1 MKKLL
6 LLLTMLTLVL
16 SACAPFGGKE
26 EEEVTQKTDETKET
40 KETAIIPM
48 YNISDSY
55 YKMVLPFK
63 QGAARG
69 LTAERLNTRLDIDEF
84 ETGLMRLATESFNTN
99 DYLFQEGQHLDEDTV
114 LSWLARKKTGSDL
127 KKAEKDDKD
136 FKNLG
141 LNPAL
146 PNSGS
151 TKSKNENSPIYLA
164 SMLEHNY
171 LIRKDKNSLQLGG
184 VVIGLALNSVYYY
197 L

>member
-127 KKAEKDDKD
+127 KKAEKEDKD

-184 VVIGLALNSVYYY
+184 VVIGLALNSVY
-197 L
+197 

>member
-1 MKKLL
+1 
-6 LLLTMLTLVL
+6 MLTLVL
-16 SACAPFGGKE
+16 SACAPLGKGRGRGH
-26 EEEVTQKTDETKET
+26 TKTDETKET

-114 LSWLARKKTGSDL
+114 LSWLARK
-127 KKAEKDDKD
+127 
-136 FKNLG
+136 N
-141 LNPAL
+141 
-146 PNSGS
+146 
-151 TKSKNENSPIYLA
+151 
-164 SMLEHNY
+164 
-171 LIRKDKNSLQLGG
+171 RQ
-184 VVIGLALNSVYYY
+184 
-197 L
+197 

>member
-16 SACAPFGGKE
+16 SACAPFGGKD
-26 EEEVTQKTDETKET
+26 EEEVTQKTDET

-127 KKAEKDDKD
+127 KKAEKEDKD
-136 FKNLG
+136 FKNLR
-141 LNPAL
+141 LKPC
-146 PNSGS
+146 S
-151 TKSKNENSPIYLA
+151 SKLRFN
-164 SMLEHNY
+164 
-171 LIRKDKNSLQLGG
+171 K
-184 VVIGLALNSVYYY
+184 V
-197 L
+197 

>member
-1 MKKLL
+1 M
-6 LLLTMLTLVL
+6 
-16 SACAPFGGKE
+16 
-26 EEEVTQKTDETKET
+26 
-40 KETAIIPM
+40 
-48 YNISDSY
+48 
-55 YKMVLPFK
+55 
-63 QGAARG
+63 
-69 LTAERLNTRLDIDEF
+69 
-84 ETGLMRLATESFNTN
+84 
-99 DYLFQEGQHLDEDTV
+99 
-114 LSWLARKKTGSDL
+114 
-127 KKAEKDDKD
+127 KKAEKEDKD

-197 L
+197 RENIGDPQRRSDDRFFEKFKETFDRRRKNC

>member
-1 MKKLL
+1 MHLW
-6 LLLTMLTLVL
+6 
-16 SACAPFGGKE
+16 GKE

-114 LSWLARKKTGSDL
+114 LSWLARK
-127 KKAEKDDKD
+127 
-136 FKNLG
+136 N
-141 LNPAL
+141 
-146 PNSGS
+146 
-151 TKSKNENSPIYLA
+151 
-164 SMLEHNY
+164 
-171 LIRKDKNSLQLGG
+171 RQ
-184 VVIGLALNSVYYY
+184 
-197 L
+197 